1 MILLATLLLLA
12 AVLVFVGCPLLH
24 PGAPDAVE
32 PAAPPLLGQR
42 ERLLA
47 ERERALATLQELEF
61 EHNIGNLS
69 DEDYAALQAPQRRKA
84 VAILRELDS
93 IGDDGVNAP
102 VSSPPPPLVDDPT
115 LDTRLEEDIA
125 RARARLAGTPAPDVA
140 TPAAPIPENVSTPEA
155 VCPTCGAP
163 HAAGARFCAE
173 CGRPLCGDGVGQ
185 TTCTARGTYEG

>member
-12 AVLVFVGCPLLH
+12 AVLVFVGYPLLH

-32 PAAPPLLGQR
+32 PASPPLLGQR

-93 IGDDGVNAP
+93 IDDDGVNAP
-102 VSSPPPPLVDDPT
+102 VSPPPLVEDPT

-125 RARARLAGTPAPDVA
+125 RARARLAGGPTDDVA
-140 TPAAPIPENVSTPEA
+140 TPATSIPTDASTPASAA

-163 HAAGARFCAE
+163 HATGARFCAE
-173 CGRPLCGDGVGQ
+173 CGRPLGGDEVGQ
-185 TTCTARGTYEG
+185 TTRTARGTHEG

>member
-12 AVLVFVGCPLLH
+12 AVLVFVGYPLLH
-24 PGAPDAVE
+24 PDASDAVE
-32 PAAPPLLGQR
+32 PPSPPELGQR

-47 ERERALATLQELEF
+47 ERERALSTLQELEF
-61 EHNIGNLS
+61 ERGIGNLS

-93 IGDDGVNAP
+93 IDDGAVNAP
-102 VSSPPPPLVDDPT
+102 VSSPPSVDDPI

-125 RARARLAGTPAPDVA
+125 RTRARLAGGPTDDVA
-140 TPAAPIPENVSTPEA
+140 TPATSIPTDASTPASAA

-173 CGRPLCGDGVGQ
+173 CGYPLRGDEVGP
-185 TTCTARGTYEG
+185 TMRAARGTHEG

>member
-12 AVLVFVGCPLLH
+12 AVLVFVGYPLVH

-32 PAAPPLLGQR
+32 PAALPLLGQR

-47 ERERALATLQELEF
+47 ERERALTTLQELEF

-102 VSSPPPPLVDDPT
+102 VSPPPLVDDPT

-125 RARARLAGTPAPDVA
+125 RARARLTGTPATSSA
-140 TPAAPIPENVSTPEA
+140 TPTVPIPEDASAPAA
-155 VCPTCGAP
+155 VCPTCRAP
-163 HAAGARFCAE
+163 HTAGARFCAE
-173 CGRPLCGDGVGQ
+173 CRRPLHGDEVGQ
-185 TTCTARGTYEG
+185 TTRTARGTQEG